1 MQRTCNTFLNCKEE
15 RKLLF
20 TKKGYPIKEC
30 LQCGH
35 RFTEIKDVG
44 THLEKT
50 YSDDYFFEGKEGY
63 PNYLEEKDI
72 LYKSGIR
79 YAKLMAKYMPKGEVL
94 DVGCAAGFILK
105 GFKDAG
111 WHCYGVE
118 PNDTMAAYG
127 RKELNLDIR
136 TGGMETFESNQQFD
150 LINLIQVIGSL
161 YDLDVAMQKVS
172 HLAKQGGL
180 VLVESWDRKSWI
192 ARLLRKNWHEYCPP
206 SVVHWYSDETLQNL
220 FKQYGFALMAKGRP
234 SKRINVKH
242 GLAVAAENMPNF
254 IFKKQL
260 VNFFSRLVGNMEII
274 YPPVDL
280 KWYIFKKL

>member
-1 MQRTCNTFLNCKEE
+1 MQRTCGTFLNCQEE

-35 RFTEIKDVG
+35 RFTEIKDVE

-79 YAKLMAKYMPKGEVL
+79 YAKLMAKYMPKGDVL

-105 GFKDAG
+105 GFQDSG

-220 FKQYGFALMAKGRP
+220 LKQYDFALIAKGYP

-254 IFKKQL
+254 VFKKRL
-260 VNFFSRLVGNMEII
+260 VNFFSRLVGNMEMI